1 MLRIILLTALA
12 LYLITVGLWPPTAAP
27 VSLLLTGL
35 AAVVGLV
42 PGPVWLL
49 TAGVAWLKHQRTPN
63 PQTV

>member
-12 LYLITVGLWPPTAAP
+12 LYLITVGLWPPAAAP
-27 VSLLLTGL
+27 IALLLTGL

-49 TAGVAWLKHQRTPN
+49 TAGVAWLKHQPAPATK
-63 PQTV
+63 TA